1 MPTAFFPKFVIG
13 VKLVLV
19 VSNQA
24 CVVLE
29 EVIVFMCW
37 SQWSQRVPEVAF
49 FEPMVIY
56 CKYRKPFML
65 VGCYPMLI

>member
-29 EVIVFMCW
+29 EVIVFMC
-37 SQWSQRVPEVAF
+37 
-49 FEPMVIY
+49 
-56 CKYRKPFML
+56 
-65 VGCYPMLI
+65 